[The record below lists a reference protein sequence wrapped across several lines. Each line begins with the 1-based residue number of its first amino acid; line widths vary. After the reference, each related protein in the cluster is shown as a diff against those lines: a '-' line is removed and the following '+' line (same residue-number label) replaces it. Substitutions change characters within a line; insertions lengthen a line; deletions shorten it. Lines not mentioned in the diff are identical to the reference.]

1 MFRTLLIIILS
12 TSTMILS
19 IFISGVVLA
28 QDPPSAAVEQGALAY
43 SNWTKT
49 DAGGSGALP
58 TGVDSQ
64 DYIRC
69 KACHGWDRY
78 GTWGGYARRSRKD
91 SRPNAGAGDGDVTPR
106 VIPGTSP
113 RRQSLVREVVYT
125 DPDSGNITCNDINQ
139 NGICPEE
146 YFILSP
152 LYLVTADMVTHAGT
166 GRAYTDGMASWVA
179 LDGTHSAAN
188 KAAHAN
194 GYTLGNQHPDF
205 TIAGGLTQ
213 TQIDNLVAFLN
224 YDDGKPG
231 AYFSNIDPSVYPVL
245 YTIVDSAEAAAG
257 ETYYNANCNGC
268 HGDPATDHDGLNGG
282 HPDGGLL
289 AYLVNDGKFS
299 EFAHKARWGIPNTI
313 MDRSTMGSP
322 TSQNIADVMLYLQ
335 ELGGTGFAI
344 NSGLSGNWWGGATRS
359 GEGFLIDVALN
370 GNGGTIMVVSFYTY
384 DSIGNQVWL
393 IGAGPINGNTAVIDL
408 MIPSGAKW
416 GTDFNPN
423 DNIETPW
430 GTGTFK
436 FTSCAAGN
444 IALAPNME
452 MQNNLFT
459 DLSYDIN
466 RDILVPGVACPNQI

>member
-1 MFRTLLIIILS
+1 MFRTLFKNILS

-19 IFISGVVLA
+19 IFTSGAVLA

-43 SNWTKT
+43 INWTKT
-49 DAGGSGALP
+49 DAGGSDALP

-69 KACHGWDRY
+69 KSCHGWDRL
-78 GTWGGYARRSRKD
+78 GTDGGYARRSRED
-91 SRPNAGAGDGDVTPR
+91 SRPNAGAGDGDVTSR
-106 VIPGTSP
+106 AIRGTIPKFSF
-113 RRQSLVREVVYT
+113 VREVVYT

-146 YFILSP
+146 YFVRRP
-152 LYLVTADMVTHAGT
+152 FDYVTADMVTHAGT
-166 GRAYTDGMASWVA
+166 GRDYTDGMASWIA
-179 LDGTHSAAN
+179 LVWPHSAEN
-188 KAAHAN
+188 KTAHAY

-213 TQIDNLVAFLN
+213 TQIDDLVAFLN
-224 YDDGKPG
+224 YEDGKPG
-231 AYFSNIDPSVYPVL
+231 AYFSNINPAMNPVL
-245 YTIVDSAEAAAG
+245 YTIVDSADAIAG
-257 ETYYNANCNGC
+257 KTFYDSNCNDC
-268 HGDPATDHDGLNGG
+268 HDDPATDHDGLNDG

-289 AYLVNDGKFS
+289 VYLAKDGKFS

-322 TSQNIADVMLYLQ
+322 TSQNLADVMLYLQ

-344 NSGLSGNWWGGATRS
+344 NSGLSGNWWGGAIRS

-370 GNGGTIMVVSFYTY
+370 ANGANIIVVSFYTY

-393 IGAGPINGNTAVIDL
+393 IGAGLANGNTAVIDL

-416 GTDFNPN
+416 GADFNPD

-430 GTGTFK
+430 GTGTFT
-436 FTSCAAGN
+436 FTSCAGGN
-444 IALAPNME
+444 IALVPNTE
-452 MQNNLFT
+452 MQNNFFT

-466 RDILVPGVACPNQI
+466 RDILVPDITCPN